1 MQAETVRCNSCGAAL
16 TVGPQARFVTCQYC
30 HCQLEIK
37 RNDSAIFTEEIAR
50 IAHNTDQM
58 AESLEVIKLQNEIE
72 MLDRAAATRSM
83 YEMSA
88 QNSGGKSGPGGVLG
102 LAFGIFFAVVCFS
115 MAVFTG
121 KNGAP
126 GLFTLVPIGMGI
138 FGLVSAFAAY
148 GKSMAQTQQRDD
160 FQARRQALVQKLEA
174 LKSQS
179 DSPPGR
185 AP

>member
-72 MLDRAAATRSM
+72 MLDRAAATRSIS
-83 YEMSA
+83 EMSA
-88 QNSGGKSGPGGVLG
+88 RYSGGKQGPGGVLG

-115 MAVFTG
+115 MAVFAG

-126 GLFTLVPIGMGI
+126 GLFTLVPVGMGI
-138 FGLVSAFAAY
+138 FALASAIIGF
-148 GKSMAQTQQRDD
+148 GKSKDLTQQNNDL
-160 FQARRQALVQKLEA
+160 QARREVLVQKLEA
-174 LKSQS
+174 LKNQS
-179 DSPPGR
+179 DIAKER
-185 AP
+185 IY

>member
-30 HCQLEIK
+30 HGQLEIK

-72 MLDRAAATRSM
+72 MLDRAAATRSIS
-83 YEMSA
+83 EMSGRY
-88 QNSGGKSGPGGVLG
+88 SGGRNGAGGFLG
-102 LAFGIFFAVVCFS
+102 LAFGIFFAVVCLA
-115 MAVFTG
+115 MAVMAS

-126 GLFTLVPIGMGI
+126 GLFVFVPVGMGI
-138 FGLVSAFAAY
+138 FGLISAFAFF
-148 GKSMAQTQQRDD
+148 GKFMAQSQKRDD
-160 FQARRQALVQKLEA
+160 FQARRQALVQKLDA

-179 DSPPGR
+179 DTVKER
-185 AP
+185 IF